1 MLPGSIIA
9 GVLLLSLALFFAV
22 NLQNVM
28 KGSKERSGEEAYA
41 EVERPSGVFITL
53 AALGTFAFFAEALL
67 IIYLGSVD
75 QIYLFMPALQ
85 YEHPFASTLQALGL
99 AIVSSGVLIFVWS
112 VVARG
117 RYSVAWEM
125 PEDQQL
131 VTWGP
136 YRYVRHPSYL
146 GYLLVFSGL
155 FLVWLNLVALVP
167 MVGIPG
173 YMALAKPEEELLMSR
188 FGQRYR
194 EYMRSTGRFIPRIGR
209 GKNR

>member
-1 MLPGSIIA
+1 MVRRHTPRWRGPA
-9 GVLLLSLALFFAV
+9 
-22 NLQNVM
+22 
-28 KGSKERSGEEAYA
+28 
-41 EVERPSGVFITL
+41 GVFISL
-53 AALGTFAFFAEALL
+53 AALGTFAFFSEALL
-67 IIYLGSVD
+67 IIYLGFVG

-85 YEHPFASTLQALGL
+85 LEPPFGSTLQALGL
-99 AIVSSGVLIFVWS
+99 AVVSSGVIVFVWS

-131 VTWGP
+131 VTGGP

-146 GYLLVFSGL
+146 GYLLMFSGL
-155 FLVWLNLVALVP
+155 FLVWLNLIALAP
-167 MVGIPG
+167 MVGTPG
-173 YMALAKPEEELLMSR
+173 YVALAKPEEELLMSR

>member
-1 MLPGSIIA
+1 M
-9 GVLLLSLALFFAV
+9 
-22 NLQNVM
+22 
-28 KGSKERSGEEAYA
+28 
-41 EVERPSGVFITL
+41 
-53 AALGTFAFFAEALL
+53 
-67 IIYLGSVD
+67 
-75 QIYLFMPALQ
+75 
-85 YEHPFASTLQALGL
+85 
-99 AIVSSGVLIFVWS
+99 WS

-131 VTWGP
+131 VTGGP

-146 GYLLVFSGL
+146 GYSLMFSGL
-155 FLVWLNLVALVP
+155 FLVWLNLIALAP

-173 YMALAKPEEELLMSR
+173 YVALAKPEEELLMSR